1 MPMLEG
7 QVDAVIGVDTH
18 RDRHAAA
25 LLDPN
30 GGVRAT
36 LEVPSD
42 QAGHARLLRLA
53 DEQAPGRR
61 VWALEGTGCYGAG
74 LTQFLVDQGEW
85 VVEID
90 RPKRPRGRHGAKS
103 DALDAIRAGR
113 EALAREHLTTPRQRG
128 HREALRVLH
137 TTRAAIVAAG
147 ADARRQLKALIVTA
161 PEPLRDTLR
170 GRPWRQQ
177 LHTCAELVAAP
188 GDPVEHRATVRALAL
203 TAQRALAARQE
214 AKQLEAELRQLV
226 MAMVPALLTQPG
238 IGPINAAQLL
248 ISWSHPGRFRSE
260 AAFAMLA
267 GAAPVQASSG
277 QVVRHRLNRGG
288 DRQLNRALHT
298 IVMLRQV
305 HHGPTRAYTSRRIA
319 QGKSERE
326 IRRCLKRTLARQLYR
341 LLERTAP
348 TDP

>member
-1 MPMLEG
+1 LGSTPTATATPRPCWDL
-7 QVDAVIGVDTH
+7 
-18 RDRHAAA
+18 
-25 LLDPN
+25 N

-36 LEVPSD
+36 LEVSSD
-42 QAGHARLLRLA
+42 RFGHARLLRLA

-74 LTQFLVDQGEW
+74 LTRFLVDQGEW
-85 VVEID
+85 VIEID
-90 RPKRPRGRHGAKS
+90 RPKRSRGRHGAKS

-113 EALAREHLTTPRQRG
+113 EALAREHLTSPRQRG

-137 TTRAAIVAAG
+137 TTRAGIVAAG

-170 GRPWRQQ
+170 GRPWRKQ
-177 LHTCAELVAAP
+177 LHACAGLVAAP
-188 GDPVEHRATVRALAL
+188 TDPVEHRATVQALRL
-203 TAQRALAARQE
+203 TAERALAARQE
-214 AKQLEAELRQLV
+214 AKQLELELRQLV
-226 MAMVPALLTQPG
+226 MVMAPALLAQPG
-238 IGPINAAQLL
+238 IGPISAAQLL

-277 QVVRHRLNRGG
+277 QVIRHRLNRGG

-305 HHGPTRAYTSRRIA
+305 HHGPTRAYTSRRVA

-326 IRRCLKRTLARQLYR
+326 IRRCLKRTIARQLYR
-341 LLERTAP
+341 LLERTCAV
-348 TDP
+348 DW